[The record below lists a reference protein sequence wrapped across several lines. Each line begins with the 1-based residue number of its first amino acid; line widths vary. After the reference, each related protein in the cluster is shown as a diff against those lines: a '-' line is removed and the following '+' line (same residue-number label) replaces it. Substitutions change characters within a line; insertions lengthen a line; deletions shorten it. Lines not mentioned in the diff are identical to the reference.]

1 VGFSTSD
8 SCTTTGYTV
17 GGSIS
22 GLGAGLSVALRNATT
37 GENPTTIVVTELP
50 AGRNLGMPRL
60 AGSGRD
66 AVLVWTEA
74 DGAGGTRL

>member
-1 VGFSTSD
+1 VGFSTSY

-37 GENPTTIVVTELP
+37 GENLTTTVVTELP
-50 AGRNLGMPRL
+50 AATSACRDWPAVAATRCCSGPRPT
-60 AGSGRD
+60 AP
-66 AVLVWTEA
+66 AVH
-74 DGAGGTRL
+74 G